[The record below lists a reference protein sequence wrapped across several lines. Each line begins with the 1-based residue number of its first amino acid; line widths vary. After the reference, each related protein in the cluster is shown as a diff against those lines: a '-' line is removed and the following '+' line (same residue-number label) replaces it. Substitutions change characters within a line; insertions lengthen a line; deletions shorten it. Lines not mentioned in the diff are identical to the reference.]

1 MKDGYTMSQLL
12 LNCNFNI
19 LTILLLITM
28 KNTNINMISQSDESA
43 KGRQMSELKERMNWL
58 AEIYL
63 VAINPQEQH

>member
-1 MKDGYTMSQLL
+1 MSQLL
-12 LNCNFNI
+12 LNWNFNI

-28 KNTNINMISQSDESA
+28 KNTNTNMISQSDESA

>member
-43 KGRQMSELKERMNWL
+43 KGRQMSELKERMN
-58 AEIYL
+58 
-63 VAINPQEQH
+63 